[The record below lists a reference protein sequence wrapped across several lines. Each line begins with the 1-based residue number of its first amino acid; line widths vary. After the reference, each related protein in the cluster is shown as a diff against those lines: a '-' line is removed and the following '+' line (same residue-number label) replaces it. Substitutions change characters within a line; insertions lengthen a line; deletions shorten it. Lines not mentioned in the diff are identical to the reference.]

1 MVRRQRCSTTDGQ
14 AHRAAVQAIVE
25 LLYWCICM
33 RKESH
38 EINRRAWNEAT
49 KAHNSHKADQARFLR
64 DGGSTLFPEE
74 LELLGDIQ
82 GKRLLH
88 LQCNAGQDTLSLARL
103 GAHVTGVDISDVA
116 IDFARQVA
124 ADSGLPGVFH
134 RADVYDWLEE
144 AARRGERFDIV
155 FCSYGFLVWLSDI
168 RAWAHGIAA
177 VLAPGGRF
185 VMIEFHPFLAMLDD
199 AGCRIAHDYGGGWLW
214 TFDEGIGDYVAWAG
228 PSLAPSGYL
237 EGMRDFRNPHPSHEF
252 VWGVGDLVSAL
263 LDAGLRLE
271 VLREYPY
278 ANGFPAFDGTV
289 ELPGGRFAPPPD
301 RPRIPMM
308 MGLAATWNV
317 EGGNVQR

>member
-1 MVRRQRCSTTDGQ
+1 MRPARRQQRGAADGQ
-14 AHRAAVQAIVE
+14 AHGPVAKATVK
-25 LLYWCICM
+25 LLYWSICM

-103 GAHVTGVDISDVA
+103 GARVTGVDISDVA
-116 IDFARQVA
+116 IDVARQLA
-124 ADSGLPGVFH
+124 ADSGIPGVFH

-144 AARRGERFDIV
+144 AARRSERFDVV

-168 RAWAHGIAA
+168 RAWARGIASI
-177 VLAPGGRF
+177 LSPGGRF

-199 AGCRIAHDYGGGWLW
+199 HGRQIAHDYGGGWLW

-237 EGMRDFRNPHPSHEF
+237 EGVQDFRNPHPSHEF

-271 VLREYPY
+271 ALREYPY
-278 ANGFPAFDGTV
+278 ANGFPAFEGTV

-308 MGLAATWNV
+308 LGLVALNV
-317 EGGNVQR
+317 AR